1 MKYLFTFSIIF
12 CLALLT
18 ISCGSEAP
26 EIREFRLKA
35 ATASAISVTTGRST
49 KPSSTMNVSF
59 VGNCVTVA
67 SAKKMLN
74 IVMVTTKGEVTL
86 TDIHK
91 RSGMF
96 CSPNDGD
103 ITSVWISTED
113 KMVTKY
119 NKLGL
124 GASRSSI
131 AQK

>member
-1 MKYLFTFSIIF
+1 MKRFFAFSIVF
-12 CLALLT
+12 CLALLAT
-18 ISCGSEAP
+18 SCGSEAP
-26 EIREFRLKA
+26 EIQEFRMKA
-35 ATASAISVTTGRST
+35 ATASAISVRGGAT

-59 VGNCVTVA
+59 VGNCVTIA

-74 IVMVTTKGEVTL
+74 IVMATTEGEVTL

-103 ITSVWISTED
+103 ITAVWVSTED
-113 KMVTKY
+113 KTVTKH
-119 NKLGL
+119 NKLGY
-124 GASRSSI
+124 GPSRSSI